1 MNAIHFRQL
10 LFVCLAVLLAITSGS
25 TALAGPPVFVA
36 VPLDDTFVS
45 DTLCPF
51 PVEVHFSGAIKMS
64 EHELRNGAVVRI
76 ERYFHATVTFTNQ
89 ESGRSFT
96 SLNAGPNHIIIE
108 PDGSGTW
115 ASSGHIAS
123 ITFPKEGLVLKD
135 AGRLVWDMSTFE
147 VIFEAGTHPIFVGSA
162 TQEFCAALGQ

>member
-1 MNAIHFRQL
+1 MNTFRFRQW
-10 LFVCLAVLLAITSGS
+10 LFVSLAVRSAITFAS
-25 TALAGPPVFVA
+25 TASAEPPVFVA
-36 VPLDDTFVS
+36 VPLDDTFIS

-51 PVEVHFSGAIKMS
+51 PVEVHFSGIMKIS
-64 EHELRNGAVVRI
+64 EHEVQNGVNVTI
-76 ERYFHATVTFTNQ
+76 QRYFHATVTFTNPDT
-89 ESGRSFT
+89 GRSYT

-115 ASSGHIAS
+115 ASSGRVAI

-147 VIFEAGTHPIFVGSA
+147 VAFEAGTHPIFVGNG
-162 TQEFCAALGQ
+162 TQEFCAGLSQ